1 MNKKINV
8 NNCVVQLE
16 VGDIIYSPTTSL
28 KVNSLIVTYIDE
40 NIIGASTI
48 LTKSKKT
55 NWRQNNIV
63 ILKESEESVYLF
75 KTYVMSHCDLKKHNW
90 VVLNKQL
97 ENVMIIEPQPVK
109 RKKVVFDYSN
119 SNLDL
124 KFEVHQ
130 TNVRK
135 SLKHKLEGAIKHKD
149 FTIYSYVDLKKN

>member
-1 MNKKINV
+1 MNKKINI
-8 NNCVVQLE
+8 NNCVVKLE

-75 KTYVMSHCDLKKHNW
+75 KTYVMNHCDLKKHNW

-119 SNLDL
+119 SNSKL
-124 KFEVHQ
+124 KFEVEQ
-130 TNVRK
+130 STLQQN
-135 SLKHKLEGAIKHKD
+135 LKHKLEGVVEHKD
-149 FTIYSYVDLKKN
+149 IKLFTYVKLKNN